1 MIQIKIR
8 ANCSKSN
15 HPMAAFVTMA
25 SIKFPTGEPM
35 ARSMTAFARNTID
48 FSWGSITC
56 ELRSVNHRFLET
68 GFRVPDTLRQ
78 IEMPLREIAR
88 KKLTRGKVDCSLQLA
103 FNNSDAS
110 IEADLHLAKRY
121 IAIAEELAAAL
132 KNPAPISPLDILRW
146 PGILKEQN
154 IDTDALLQAATETFD
169 ATVDQLLEGRQ
180 REGDKLADM
189 IEQRLTGIEAQVV
202 IVRDNLP
209 TILQDQRLRLQ
220 QKLSDLKEQL
230 DGDRLEQEMII
241 IANRSDVDEELDR
254 LQAHISEIR
263 RVLKSNDP
271 IGRRL
276 DFLMQE
282 LNREANTLGSKSIA
296 GVTTQ
301 ASVELKVLI
310 EQMREQIQNI
320 E

>member
-1 MIQIKIR
+1 M
-8 ANCSKSN
+8 
-15 HPMAAFVTMA
+15 P
-25 SIKFPTGEPM
+25 
-35 ARSMTAFARNTID
+35 RSMTAFARNTLD
-48 FSWGSITC
+48 FSWGSVTC

-68 GFRVPDTLRQ
+68 GFRLPETLRD

-88 KKLTRGKVDCSLQLA
+88 KKLSRGKVDCSVQVA
-103 FNNSDAS
+103 FNNTDAS
-110 IEADLHLAKRY
+110 VNADLQLAKRY
-121 IAIAEELAAAL
+121 IDIAEKLGAELQ
-132 KNPAPISPLDILRW
+132 NPAPISPLEIMRW
-146 PGILKEQN
+146 PGVLKDQEVESETLHN
-154 IDTDALLQAATETFD
+154 AALKTFSS
-169 ATVDQLLEGRQ
+169 TVDQLLEGRQ

-189 IEQRLTGIEAQVV
+189 IEQRLQGIEAQAAL
-202 IVRDNLP
+202 VREHLP
-209 TILQDQRLRLQ
+209 EILDHQRERLNEKLR
-220 QKLSDLKEQL
+220 DLKAQL
-230 DGDRLEQEMII
+230 DEDRLEQEMVII
-241 IANRSDVDEELDR
+241 SNRADVDEELDR
-254 LQAHISEIR
+254 LVAHISEIR
-263 RVLKSNDP
+263 LVLQSRDS

>member
-1 MIQIKIR
+1 M
-8 ANCSKSN
+8 
-15 HPMAAFVTMA
+15 P
-25 SIKFPTGEPM
+25 
-35 ARSMTAFARNTID
+35 RSMTAFARNTID
-48 FSWGSITC
+48 FPWGSVTC

-68 GFRVPDTLRQ
+68 SFRLPETLRE

-88 KKLTRGKVDCSLQLA
+88 KKLTRGKVDCSVQMA
-103 FNNSDAS
+103 FNNSDAA
-110 IEADLHLAKRY
+110 INADLNLAKRY
-121 IAIAEELAAAL
+121 IDIAEQIADQIDQ
-132 KNPAPISPLDILRW
+132 PAPISPLDIMRW
-146 PGILKEQN
+146 PGILKDQDIEPES
-154 IDTDALLQAATETFD
+154 LHKAAIETFS
-169 ATVDQLLEGRQ
+169 ATVDQLLQGRQ
-180 REGDKLADM
+180 REGNKLADI
-189 IEQRLTGIEAQVV
+189 IEQRLVGIESQVK

-209 TILQDQRLRLQ
+209 DILAHQRKRLEE
-220 QKLSDLKEQL
+220 KMVDMKTQL
-230 DGDRLEQEMII
+230 DEGRLEQEMVI

-254 LQAHISEIR
+254 LEVHIAEIR
-263 RVLKSNDP
+263 RVLQSSDS

-310 EQMREQIQNI
+310 EQLREQIQNI